1 MAEVAVAM
9 AVVSAFG
16 SIQEG
21 QAKKDYYK
29 VQAAQTRV
37 ESERKAIQ
45 YQFKANQI
53 LERVNAANASVI
65 ARGFAGGIQGFD
77 GSAAL
82 IQGINNTK
90 GGREFVFELNNA
102 DGVRRSGLIQG
113 TLYENAGDMAER
125 AGYFNA
131 ASKLAMAGANYS
143 QIGGPPSTTDLG
155 TQSLGDSATAST
167 GFGIRSNASIGL
179 K

>member
-1 MAEVAVAM
+1 MAEIAVAM
-9 AVVSAFG
+9 AVVSAIG

-21 QAKKDYYK
+21 QAKKDYYR
-29 VQAAQTRV
+29 VQAAQSRV

-45 YQFKANQI
+45 YQIQANQV
-53 LERVNAANASVI
+53 LERVNSANASVI

-90 GGREFVFELNNA
+90 GGKEFAFALANS

-143 QIGGPPSTTDLG
+143 QIGGPPNQAPVTD
-155 TQSLGDSATAST
+155 
-167 GFGIRSNASIGL
+167 RSSSFDPFA
-179 K
+179 